1 MDSKFSISRTWRIA
15 CIDFYKWIINSR
27 MIVAAAMIVF
37 VWSFA
42 VTPLMEISREMNS
55 PLNFIEPFIAVLN
68 SRVLC
73 LVTPA
78 VYIFLISDYPRLDR
92 NSLFVLHRVNKR
104 EWVLGQFTFFAL
116 SAFAFTAIIFIASLI
131 PNCMNAFAANGW
143 SLVVTK
149 YGVYNP
155 EKAYSF
161 AASLIKEELY
171 NQIAP
176 YQAAAISFF
185 LNFLYMLTLT
195 MILLLFHV
203 LNLRKIGVPA
213 SISVISLG
221 SALGILNSKGM
232 WYFPMAHTMIH
243 LHYTK
248 HLKEPVMNISSSFL
262 YFGIIISAML
272 ILCLMRVK
280 HTNFLNIDDNE

>member
-1 MDSKFSISRTWRIA
+1 MDSNFSISRTWRIA

-27 MIVAAAMIVF
+27 MIVVAAMIVF

-78 VYIFLISDYPRLDR
+78 VYIFLISDYPHLDR

-104 EWVLGQFTFFAL
+104 EWVLGQFIFFAL
-116 SAFAFTAIIFIASLI
+116 SAFAFTAIILIASLI

-155 EKAYSF
+155 ERTHSF

-176 YQAAAISFF
+176 YEAAVTSFF
-185 LNFLYMLTLT
+185 LDFLYMLTLA
-195 MILLLFHV
+195 MILLLFHI
-203 LNLRKIGVPA
+203 LNLRKIGVPV
-213 SISVISLG
+213 SISVIAVG
-221 SALGILNSKGM
+221 SALGILGSSGM

-243 LHYTK
+243 LHFTK
-248 HLKEPVMNISSSFL
+248 HLKEPIMELKASFI
-262 YFGIIISAML
+262 YFGVFILVLL
-272 ILCLMRVK
+272 ILSLIRVK

>member
-1 MDSKFSISRTWRIA
+1 MDNKFSISRTWRIA

-27 MIVAAAMIVF
+27 MVVVAAMIVF

-55 PLNFIEPFIAVLN
+55 PLNFIEPFIAVFN

-78 VYIFLISDYPRLDR
+78 VYIFLISDHPHLDR

-104 EWVLGQFTFFAL
+104 EWVLGQFIFFIL
-116 SAFAFTAIIFIASLI
+116 SAFSFMGIIFLFSLI
-131 PNCMNAFAANGW
+131 PNCMNAFVANGW

-155 EKAYSF
+155 ERAYSF

-176 YQAAAISFF
+176 YQAAATSFF
-185 LNFLYMLTLT
+185 LNFLYMLTLAV
-195 MILLLFHV
+195 ILLLFHV
-203 LNLRKIGVPA
+203 LNLRKIGVPV
-213 SISVISLG
+213 SISIIAVG
-221 SALGILNSKGM
+221 SALGILNSQRM
-232 WYFPMAHTMIH
+232 WYFSMAHTMIH

-248 HLKEPVMNISSSFL
+248 HLKEPIMDLRSSFL
-262 YFGIIISAML
+262 YFGIIISAIL
-272 ILCLMRVK
+272 IFSLIRVK

>member
-1 MDSKFSISRTWRIA
+1 
-15 CIDFYKWIINSR
+15 

-42 VTPLMEISREMNS
+42 VIPLMEISHEMNS

-78 VYIFLISDYPRLDR
+78 MYIFLISDYPHLDR
-92 NSLFVLHRVNKR
+92 GSLFVLHRVNKR
-104 EWVLGQFTFFAL
+104 EWALGQFIFFTF
-116 SAFAFTAIIFIASLI
+116 SAFAFSAIIFMASLI
-131 PNCMNAFAANGW
+131 PNCMNSFAANGW

-155 EKAYSF
+155 ERAHSF

-176 YQAAAISFF
+176 YQAALTSFF
-185 LNFLYMLTLT
+185 LNFLYMLTLA
-195 MILLLFHV
+195 MILRVESTENRRSCIDQYYCGGKCSWHIKFIRNVVFPNGTYYDTSSLHKTSERADNGIESFIYIF
-203 LNLRKIGVPA
+203 RSIYSCPA
-213 SISVISLG
+213 YIKSD
-221 SALGILNSKGM
+221 KGKT
-232 WYFPMAHTMIH
+232 YEFPE
-243 LHYTK
+243 Y
-248 HLKEPVMNISSSFL
+248 
-262 YFGIIISAML
+262 
-272 ILCLMRVK
+272 
-280 HTNFLNIDDNE
+280 

>member
-1 MDSKFSISRTWRIA
+1 MGNKFSISRTWRIA

-42 VTPLMEISREMNS
+42 VTPLMDISKEMGS

-92 NSLFVLHRVNKR
+92 NSLFVLHRINKR
-104 EWVLGQFTFFAL
+104 EWVLGQFIFFTL

-131 PNCMNAFAANGW
+131 PNCMNSFVANGW

-155 EKAYSF
+155 ERAYSF

-176 YQAAAISFF
+176 YQAAVTSFL
-185 LNFLYMLTLT
+185 LNFLYMLTLA
-195 MILLLFHV
+195 MVLLLFHV
-203 LNLRKIGVPA
+203 LNLRKIGVPV
-213 SISVISLG
+213 SISIIAVG
-221 SALGILNSKGM
+221 SALGILKSQGM
-232 WYFPMAHTMIH
+232 WYFPMAHTMVH
-243 LHYTK
+243 LHFTK
-248 HLKEPVMNISSSFL
+248 HLKEPIMSINSSFL
-262 YFGIIISAML
+262 YFGLIISAIIIFCL
-272 ILCLMRVK
+272 IWVK